1 MKVLAFR
8 HVPFEDVGHIRPVL
22 EARGVAVEGV
32 DLYRPGSAAP
42 DITTA
47 DALIFMGGPMSVN
60 DGLPYLEAEM
70 SLIREAVGRGQPV
83 FGVCLGAQLI
93 AKALGARVQPNP
105 QKEIGWFDIE
115 LTEAAREDAVFGGL
129 EATVKIFQWHGE
141 TFDLPEGATLLATSV
156 ACRNQA
162 FRLGAT
168 TYGIQF
174 HPEVTPDMISD
185 WCRQDANC
193 GDVCELSAPIDPHA
207 HERHLEEL
215 AAVIFSRWI
224 TVR

>member
-22 EARGVAVEGV
+22 QSRGASLECV
-32 DLYRPGSAAP
+32 DLFQPGAAVP
-42 DITTA
+42 DVSVA

-60 DGLPYLEAEM
+60 DGLPYLETEM
-70 SLIREAVGRGQPV
+70 SLIRDAVRRGQPV

-93 AKALGARVQPNP
+93 ARALGARVQPNP

-115 LTEAAREDAVFGGL
+115 LTEAARADPVFHGL
-129 EATVKIFQWHGE
+129 DSPLKIFQWHGE
-141 TFDLPEGATLLATSV
+141 TFGLPEGATLLASSA

-162 FRLGAT
+162 FRLGAA

-193 GDVCELSAPIDPHA
+193 GDVCELSAPIDPHVHA
-207 HERHLEEL
+207 RHLAEL
-215 AAVIFSRWI
+215 SALIFGRWI
-224 TVR
+224 A

>member
-32 DLYRPGSAAP
+32 DLYRPGVAVP

-60 DGLPYLEAEM
+60 DALPYLETEM
-70 SLIREAVGRGQPV
+70 SLIRDAVGRGQPV

-105 QKEIGWFDIE
+105 QKEIGWFDVE

-129 EATVKIFQWHGE
+129 EPTLKILQWHGE
-141 TFDLPEGATLLATSV
+141 TFGLPEGATLLATSA

-162 FRLGAT
+162 FRVGAR

-174 HPEVTPDMISD
+174 HPEVTPEMIAD

-193 GDVCELSAPIDPHA
+193 GDVSELSAPIDPNVNA
-207 HERHLEEL
+207 REL
-215 AAVIFSRWI
+215 RELSALIFDRWI